1 MVRKWKLQFIMT
13 INEIFENSNWN
24 ELWTDTEK
32 EQVFSKILIP
42 FFSTTDETIT
52 NQYILNLVSLFN
64 TFFNNWISL
73 MGNEILVITDKN
85 QILAILKSQF
95 NRWILKNGVKIKN
108 NYESIL
114 LSINDEYT
122 TSRTYTINKTNNG
135 SSTYK
140 EGFNGGGLSNQQGTK
155 QTNSTTNSLTE
166 NGTDTDKYSQNDTLR
181 KLNYLQLLQPFEFD
195 KFFKELEEIIFA
207 VIWSE

>member
-1 MVRKWKLQFIMT
+1 MVRKWRLQFIMT
-13 INEIFENSNWN
+13 INEVFENSNWN

-52 NQYILNLVSLFN
+52 NQYILNLVNLFN

-114 LSINDEYT
+114 LAINDTYT
-122 TSRTYTINKTNNG
+122 TTRKYTINKTNNA

-166 NGTDTDKYSQNDTLR
+166 NGTDTDTYSQNDTLR
-181 KLNYLQLLQPFEFD
+181 KLDYLQLLNQFD
-195 KFFKELEEIIFA
+195 FDSFFKELEEIIFA